1 MPSPREAD
9 FEESMT
15 RIHTTSA
22 AAVALVLGLS
32 LATAGCGKYS
42 YGALKAQK
50 AYKEANDLY
59 KAQDWKAAAA
69 KYEYALENDPNKAE
83 IYFFLGNSYDNQ
95 FKVSH
100 LGEPENDGAMKK
112 AITNYQLASEKAP
125 DPAIK
130 KLALQ
135 YLVAA
140 YGTDKLNDPSKA
152 EPLVQKMITLEP
164 SEPSNYFMLAKINE
178 DAGRYDEAE
187 QALSKAVQAKP
198 NDPTVY
204 STASNFYNRQG
215 NFDKTIEMLNKAAA
229 LDPQNPSGFQLVAA
243 MYWEKASKDHRLSDT
258 QKRAYVMSGL
268 ENSDKAL
275 QLNPGYVEALVYKGL
290 LLRQEADV
298 EKDKKKQ
305 QNLIDEAGDL
315 QKKAIELRKKKATG
329 AS

>member
-1 MPSPREAD
+1 
-9 FEESMT
+9 MT
-15 RIHTTSA
+15 RIHPTSA

-32 LATAGCGKYS
+32 LAVAGCGKYS
-42 YGALKAQK
+42 FGALRAQK

-59 KAQDWKAAAA
+59 KAQDWKAASD
-69 KYEYALENDPNKAE
+69 KYEYALKSDPNKAE

-100 LGEPENDGAMKK
+100 MGEPENDAAMQK
-112 AITNYQLASEKAP
+112 AIANYELATEKAP
-125 DPAIK
+125 DPAIR

-140 YGTDKLNDPSKA
+140 YGSDKLNDPSKA

-164 SEPSNYFMLAKINE
+164 NEPANYFMLAKINE
-178 DAGRYDEAE
+178 DAGRYDETE
-187 QALSKAVQAKP
+187 QAISKAVQAKP
-198 NDPTVY
+198 NDATVY
-204 STASNFYNRQG
+204 ATASNFYNRQG
-215 NFDKTIEMLNKAAA
+215 NFDKTIEMLNKAAE
-229 LDPQNPSGFQLVAA
+229 LDPQNPSGYQLVAS
-243 MYWEKASKDHRLSDT
+243 MYWEKASKDHRLSDV

-268 ENSDKAL
+268 ENSEKAL
-275 QLNPGYVEALVYKGL
+275 KLNPTYVDALVYKGL

-298 EKDKKKQ
+298 EKNPAKLKQ
-305 QNLIDEAGDL
+305 LMDEAGEL

>member
-1 MPSPREAD
+1 
-9 FEESMT
+9 MT

-22 AAVALVLGLS
+22 VAVALVLGLS
-32 LATAGCGKYS
+32 LAAAGCGKYS
-42 YGALKAQK
+42 YAKLKAQK

-59 KAQDWKAAAA
+59 KVQDWKAAAE
-69 KYEYALENDPNKAE
+69 KYEYALQSDPDKAE
-83 IYFFLGNSYDNQ
+83 IFFYLGNSYDNQ
-95 FKVSH
+95 FKVSRI
-100 LGEPENDGAMKK
+100 GEPENDAVVKK
-112 AITNYQLASEKAP
+112 AITNYEKAAESAP
-125 DPAIK
+125 DPKIK

-140 YGTDKLNDPSKA
+140 YGPEKLNDPSKA
-152 EPLVQKMITLEP
+152 EPIVQKMITLEP
-164 SEPSNYFMLAKINE
+164 TEPANYFALAKIFE
-178 DAGRYDEAE
+178 DAGKYDEAE
-187 QALSKAVQAKP
+187 QALNKAVQAKP
-198 NDPTVY
+198 SDPTVY

-215 NFDKTIEMLNKAAA
+215 NFDKTIEMLNKSAA
-229 LDPQNPSGFQLVAA
+229 LDQSNPSGYQLVAA
-243 MYWEKASKDHRLSDT
+243 MYWEKASKDHRLSDA

-275 QLNPGYVEALVYKGL
+275 KLNPAYVDALVYKGL

-329 AS
+329 Q

>member
-1 MPSPREAD
+1 
-9 FEESMT
+9 MT
-15 RIHTTSA
+15 RIQPTSA

-32 LATAGCGKYS
+32 LAVAGCGKYS
-42 YGALKAQK
+42 FGALKAQK

-69 KYEYALENDPNKAE
+69 KYEYALQNDPNKAE

-100 LGEPENDGAMKK
+100 LGEPANDEAMKK
-112 AITNYQLASEKAP
+112 AIANYELAAEKAP

-140 YGTDKLNDPSKA
+140 YGSDKLNDPSKA
-152 EPLVQKMITLEP
+152 EPLVQRMISLEP
-164 SEPSNYFMLAKINE
+164 NEPANYFMLAKINE
-178 DAGRYDEAE
+178 DAGKYDETE

-198 NDPTVY
+198 NDATVY

-215 NFDKTIEMLNKAAA
+215 NFDKTIEMLNKAAE
-229 LDPQNPSGFQLVAA
+229 LDPQNPSGYQLVAA

-258 QKRAYVMSGL
+258 QKREYVMSGL
-268 ENSDKAL
+268 ENSEKAL
-275 QLNPGYVEALVYKGL
+275 KLNPAYVEALAYKGL

-298 EKDKKKQ
+298 EKNPAKQ
-305 QNLIDEAGDL
+305 KQLMEEAGEL